1 MPSRIVAT
9 SCEGSTTWH
18 SGGSTS
24 LSVISANQFTSQCLR
39 RCSSVMTARICCGTR
54 FSMRRLIFAALRITS
69 QESGQQPPWH
79 WLEPYLISHSTR
91 YRIKLVTCVF
101 QLNLNALAHRDNRL
115 HDYPHIMIDRRLLVE
130 RYSGT
135 TYFVPLPSSDELC
148 EDGQRHVIR
157 RPHAM
162 LYLLWSSGNK
172 LNSTGPVKLV
182 LARP

>member
-9 SCEGSTTWH
+9 SCEGST
-18 SGGSTS
+18 S
-24 LSVISANQFTSQCLR
+24 LSVISANHFTSQCLR

-135 TYFVPLPSSDELC
+135 TILC
-148 EDGQRHVIR
+148 LCHLRMSFARTGTGT
-157 RPHAM
+157 
-162 LYLLWSSGNK
+162 LLGARMPCYTSF
-172 LNSTGPVKLV
+172 GPVGISLT
-182 LARP
+182 RPDL